1 MKFAN
6 GMSHNSMC
14 VQTIC
19 KTNFHEIKSIFMFTR
34 QILVLLPS
42 SKSDY
47 KWIFVSFFFWFFA
60 IRFWIRHCWFPFN
73 PNTKLIC
80 TSRLST
86 TTFLFA
92 ICTNIYFV
100 TLFISFLLRFFSIS
114 NKEKN
119 TFFPFKRHNEYWSR
133 YTGEAFRFNNEKKRF
148 AKANHM

>member
-47 KWIFVSFFFWFFA
+47 KWIFVSFFSDASLYGFEYAATAGFHL
-60 IRFWIRHCWFPFN
+60 IRIQN
-73 PNTKLIC
+73 
-80 TSRLST
+80 
-86 TTFLFA
+86 
-92 ICTNIYFV
+92 
-100 TLFISFLLRFFSIS
+100 
-114 NKEKN
+114 
-119 TFFPFKRHNEYWSR
+119 
-133 YTGEAFRFNNEKKRF
+133 
-148 AKANHM
+148 